1 LESQPP
7 RSPVPKSAKL
17 IAGVLAFG
25 SLTVV
30 GFVALARWRPPAELG
45 SVLERVSP
53 GVLLLLLALLAV
65 DFLLG
70 GLLYRLFFDGRIFP
84 HVSLWHCMRA
94 NWANMFLGAVTP
106 AQTGGGPA
114 QLYVLCRRGA
124 SLSDAVLVSLI
135 NLAATFLF
143 FALGGLTALI
153 LLPPAILSRG
163 ASGVL
168 AAAVASI
175 SVLAGLLI
183 GAIVVQSRTMNL
195 LRRFV
200 TKLTWGSRRT
210 RRWGA
215 MARRFMTREL
225 DGLRRRVRSI
235 AARGKMTL
243 GWLALATLFLYLNKY
258 LMGFVLAVGLQGT
271 VAPVFIGLQLLQ
283 NVVLYFAPTPG
294 ASGLAEV
301 SSGILLNQVL
311 AAEITVLWVVG
322 WRLLTTYF
330 ATILGMF
337 VLIAEARRHVLDD
350 EGTEEKQAA

>member
-1 LESQPP
+1 MERQSP
-7 RSPVPKSAKL
+7 RSPVPKRARL
-17 IAGVLAFG
+17 ITGVVAFG
-25 SLTVV
+25 SLTVA
-30 GFVALARWRPPAELG
+30 GFVGLARWRPPAEVG
-45 SVLERVSP
+45 SVLARLSP
-53 GVLLLLLALLAV
+53 GFLLLLLALLAV

-70 GLLYRLFFDGRIFP
+70 GLRYRIFFDGRIFP
-84 HVSLWHCMRA
+84 HVSLWDCMRA

-114 QLYVLCRRGA
+114 QLYVLCRCGA
-124 SLSDAVLVSLI
+124 SLSDAVLVSLV

-143 FALGGLTALI
+143 FALGGLTALT
-153 LLPPAILSRG
+153 LLPPAMLSRG
-163 ASGVL
+163 VSGVL
-168 AAAVASI
+168 AAAVAGI
-175 SVLAGLLI
+175 SVLAVLLI

-200 TKLTWGSRRT
+200 TKLTWRSRRT

-215 MARRFMTREL
+215 MARRIMTREL
-225 DGLRRRVRSI
+225 DALRRGVRSI

-258 LMGFVLAVGLQGT
+258 LMGFVLAAGLQGT

-350 EGTEEKQAA
+350 AGAVGEQAA